1 MERKK
6 ITLYGVALLV
16 GLAIVF
22 LPGLSRLHK
31 LRRENAQLEK
41 RIRLLEEHNSVLEV
55 EIEKMQKDPMY
66 VERKAREKL
75 GIIKEGEIIYKP
87 SAKR

>member
-22 LPGLSRLHK
+22 LHGLSRLHK
-31 LRRENAQLEK
+31 LRRENAQLQK

-55 EIEKMQKDPMY
+55 EIGKMQKDPAY
-66 VERKAREKL
+66 VEGKAREKL

-87 SAKR
+87 SSKK